1 LPHNLGFSRVVKKTG
16 KGDLMNSERF
26 NGANAAM
33 LLIDHQIG
41 TMSWVRSAPLDEIK
55 KNTVV
60 LAKAARALNMPVIL
74 TSSME
79 EHVQGPLMPEL
90 QVILP
95 EAFAARIKRAGVVDA
110 MDDENFASAVLATGR
125 KNLMMAGITTDVC
138 IVYPAMTAVQQ
149 GYSVQVV
156 VDACGSPSKIADDVA
171 LRRMEKAGVTLTSTN
186 QAIAELARKWTTPEG
201 GKLIEILF
209 KDVLSKL
216 GPA

>member
-1 LPHNLGFSRVVKKTG
+1 
-16 KGDLMNSERF
+16 MNSERF

-41 TMSWVRSAPLDEIK
+41 TMSWVRSAPLEEIK
-55 KNTVV
+55 KNTLV

-79 EHVQGPLMPEL
+79 DHVQGPLMLEL
-90 QVILP
+90 QAILP
-95 EAFAARIKRAGVVDA
+95 EAFAARVKRVGVVDA
-110 MDDENFASAVLATGR
+110 MDDENFAAAVRATGR
-125 KNLMMAGITTDVC
+125 KNLLMAGITTDVC
-138 IVYPAMTAVQQ
+138 VVFPAITAVQQ

>member
-1 LPHNLGFSRVVKKTG
+1 
-16 KGDLMNSERF
+16 MNSERF

-55 KNTVV
+55 RNTLV

-90 QVILP
+90 QAILP
-95 EAFAARIKRAGVVDA
+95 EAFAARIKRVGVVDA

-125 KNLMMAGITTDVC
+125 KNLIMAGITTDVC
-138 IVYPAMTAVQQ
+138 VVFPAITAVQQ

-209 KDVLSKL
+209 KDILSKL

>member
-1 LPHNLGFSRVVKKTG
+1 
-16 KGDLMNSERF
+16 MNSERF

-55 KNTVV
+55 RNTLV

-79 EHVQGPLMPEL
+79 EHVQGPLMLEL
-90 QVILP
+90 QAILP
-95 EAFAARIKRAGVVDA
+95 EAFAARVKRVGVVDA
-110 MDDENFASAVLATGR
+110 MDDENFASAVRATGR
-125 KNLMMAGITTDVC
+125 KNLLMAGITTDVC
-138 IVYPAMTAVQQ
+138 IVFPAITAVQQ

>member
-1 LPHNLGFSRVVKKTG
+1 
-16 KGDLMNSERF
+16 MNSERF

-55 KNTVV
+55 RNTLV

-79 EHVQGPLMPEL
+79 DHVQGPLMLEL
-90 QVILP
+90 QAILP
-95 EAFAARIKRAGVVDA
+95 EAFAARVKRVGVVDA
-110 MDDENFASAVLATGR
+110 MDDENFASAVCATGR
-125 KNLMMAGITTDVC
+125 KNLLMAGITTDVC
-138 IVYPAMTAVQQ
+138 VVFPAITAVQQ

-156 VDACGSPSKIADDVA
+156 VDACGSPSKIGDDVA

-201 GKLIEILF
+201 GRLIEILF

>member
-1 LPHNLGFSRVVKKTG
+1 
-16 KGDLMNSERF
+16 MNSERF

-90 QVILP
+90 QAILP
-95 EAFAARIKRAGVVDA
+95 EAFAARVKRVGVVDA
-110 MDDENFASAVLATGR
+110 MDDENFASAVRATGR
-125 KNLMMAGITTDVC
+125 KNLLMAGITTDVC
-138 IVYPAMTAVQQ
+138 VVFPAITAVQQ

>member
-1 LPHNLGFSRVVKKTG
+1 
-16 KGDLMNSERF
+16 MNSERF

>member
-1 LPHNLGFSRVVKKTG
+1 
-16 KGDLMNSERF
+16 MNSERF

-55 KNTVV
+55 RNTLV
-60 LAKAARALNMPVIL
+60 LAKVARALNMPVIL

-79 EHVQGPLMPEL
+79 DHVQGPLMLEL
-90 QVILP
+90 QAILP
-95 EAFAARIKRAGVVDA
+95 EAFTARVKRVGVVDA
-110 MDDENFASAVLATGR
+110 MDDENFASAVRATGR
-125 KNLMMAGITTDVC
+125 KNLLMAGITTDVC
-138 IVYPAMTAVQQ
+138 VVFPAITAVQQ

-201 GKLIEILF
+201 GKFIEILF
-209 KDVLSKL
+209 KDVISKL

>member
-1 LPHNLGFSRVVKKTG
+1 MNL
-16 KGDLMNSERF
+16 ERF
-26 NGANAAM
+26 SSQNAAM
-33 LLIDHQIG
+33 LLIDHQVG
-41 TMSWVRSAPLDEIK
+41 TMSWVRSAPLEEIK
-55 KNTVV
+55 RNTVV

-79 EHVQGPLMPEL
+79 EQVQGPLMPEV

-95 EAFAARIKRAGVVDA
+95 EAFAVRIKRLGVVDA
-110 MDDENFASAVLATGR
+110 MDDENFAAAVRNTGR
-125 KNLMMAGITTDVC
+125 QNLIMAGITTDVC
-138 IVYPAMTAVQQ
+138 VVYPAMTAVRQ

-156 VDACGSPSKIADDVA
+156 VDACGSPSKIADDIA

-186 QAIAELARKWTTPEG
+186 QVIAELARKWTTPEG

>member
-1 LPHNLGFSRVVKKTG
+1 L
-16 KGDLMNSERF
+16 NSERF

-41 TMSWVRSAPLDEIK
+41 TMGWVRSAPLDEIK
-55 KNTVV
+55 KNALV

-79 EHVQGPLMPEL
+79 DHVQGPLMPEL
-90 QVILP
+90 QAILP
-95 EAFAARIKRAGVVDA
+95 EAFAARIKRLGVVDA

-125 KNLMMAGITTDVC
+125 KNLLVAGITTDVC
-138 IVYPAMTAVQQ
+138 VVFPAMTAVQQ
-149 GYSVQVV
+149 GYAVQVV
-156 VDACGSPSKIADDVA
+156 VDACGSPSKIGDDVA

-209 KDVLSKL
+209 KDILSKL

>member
-1 LPHNLGFSRVVKKTG
+1 
-16 KGDLMNSERF
+16 MNPERF
-26 NGANAAM
+26 TGANAAM

-41 TMSWVRSAPLDEIK
+41 TMGWVRSAPLDEIK
-55 KNTVV
+55 RNTLV
-60 LAKAARALNMPVIL
+60 LAKAAKALNMPVIL

-79 EHVQGPLMPEL
+79 EHVQGPLMTEL

-95 EAFAARIKRAGVVDA
+95 EAFAARIKRVGVVDA
-110 MDDENFASAVLATGR
+110 MDDDNFASAVLATGR
-125 KNLMMAGITTDVC
+125 KNLIMAGITTDVC
-138 IVYPAMTAVQQ
+138 VVYPAITAVQQ

-156 VDACGSPSKIADDVA
+156 VDACGSPSKIADDIA

-209 KDVLSKL
+209 KDILSKL

>member
-1 LPHNLGFSRVVKKTG
+1 
-16 KGDLMNSERF
+16 MNPERF
-26 NGANAAM
+26 TGANAAM

-41 TMSWVRSAPLDEIK
+41 TMSWVRSAPLEEIK
-55 KNTVV
+55 RNTIV
-60 LAKAARALNMPVIL
+60 LAKVARALNMPVIL

-79 EHVQGPLMPEL
+79 EHVQGPLMPEV
-90 QVILP
+90 QAILP
-95 EAFAARIKRAGVVDA
+95 EAFAVRIKRLGVVDA
-110 MDDENFASAVLATGR
+110 MDDENFASAVRATGR
-125 KNLMMAGITTDVC
+125 KNLIMAGITTDVC
-138 IVYPAMTAVQQ
+138 IVYPAITAVQQ

-186 QAIAELARKWTTPEG
+186 QVIAELARKWTTPEG

>member
-1 LPHNLGFSRVVKKTG
+1 
-16 KGDLMNSERF
+16 MNSERF

-90 QVILP
+90 QAILP
-95 EAFAARIKRAGVVDA
+95 EAFAARIKRVGVVDA
-110 MDDENFASAVLATGR
+110 MDDENFASAVRATGR

-138 IVYPAMTAVQQ
+138 VVFPAMTAVQQ

-209 KDVLSKL
+209 KDILSKL

>member
-1 LPHNLGFSRVVKKTG
+1 
-16 KGDLMNSERF
+16 MNSERF
-26 NGANAAM
+26 NGLNAAM

-41 TMSWVRSAPLDEIK
+41 TMGWVRSALLDEIK
-55 KNTVV
+55 RNTLV

-79 EHVQGPLMPEL
+79 EHVQGPLMTEL
-90 QVILP
+90 QAILP
-95 EAFAARIKRAGVVDA
+95 EAFAARVKRVGVVDA
-110 MDDENFASAVLATGR
+110 MDDENFAAAVRATGR
-125 KNLMMAGITTDVC
+125 KNLLMAGITTDVC
-138 IVYPAMTAVQQ
+138 VVFPAMTAVQQ

-209 KDVLSKL
+209 KGVLSKL

>member
-1 LPHNLGFSRVVKKTG
+1 
-16 KGDLMNSERF
+16 MNSERF
-26 NGANAAM
+26 TGANAAM

-41 TMSWVRSAPLDEIK
+41 TMGWVRSAPLEEIK
-55 KNTVV
+55 RNTLV

-79 EHVQGPLMPEL
+79 DHVQGPLMLEL
-90 QVILP
+90 QAILP
-95 EAFAARIKRAGVVDA
+95 EAFAARVKRVGVVDA
-110 MDDENFASAVLATGR
+110 MDDENFASAVRATGR
-125 KNLMMAGITTDVC
+125 KNLLMAGITTDVC
-138 IVYPAMTAVQQ
+138 VVFPAITAAQQ

-156 VDACGSPSKIADDVA
+156 VDACGSPSKIADDIA

>member
-1 LPHNLGFSRVVKKTG
+1 
-16 KGDLMNSERF
+16 MNSERV
-26 NGANAAM
+26 NGLNAAM

-55 KNTVV
+55 RNTLV

-95 EAFAARIKRAGVVDA
+95 EAFAARIKRVGVVDA
-110 MDDENFASAVLATGR
+110 MDDENFASAVRATGR
-125 KNLMMAGITTDVC
+125 KNLLMAGITTDVC
-138 IVYPAMTAVQQ
+138 VVFPAITAVQQ

-156 VDACGSPSKIADDVA
+156 VDACGSPSKIADDIA

>member
-1 LPHNLGFSRVVKKTG
+1 
-16 KGDLMNSERF
+16 MNSERF
-26 NGANAAM
+26 NGLNAAM

-41 TMSWVRSAPLDEIK
+41 TMGWVRSAPLEEIK

-79 EHVQGPLMPEL
+79 EHVQGPLMLEL
-90 QVILP
+90 QTILP
-95 EAFAARIKRAGVVDA
+95 EAFAARVKRVGVVDA
-110 MDDENFASAVLATGR
+110 MDDENFASAVRATGR
-125 KNLMMAGITTDVC
+125 KNLLMAGITTDVC
-138 IVYPAMTAVQQ
+138 VVFPAITAVQQ

-209 KDVLSKL
+209 KDILSKL

>member
-1 LPHNLGFSRVVKKTG
+1 
-16 KGDLMNSERF
+16 MNSERF

-79 EHVQGPLMPEL
+79 EHVQGPLMAEL
-90 QVILP
+90 QDILP
-95 EAFAARIKRAGVVDA
+95 EAFAARVKRVGVVDA
-110 MDDENFASAVLATGR
+110 MDDENFASAVRATGR
-125 KNLMMAGITTDVC
+125 KNLLIAGITTDVC
-138 IVYPAMTAVQQ
+138 VVFPAITAVQQ

-209 KDVLSKL
+209 KDILSKL

>member
-1 LPHNLGFSRVVKKTG
+1 
-16 KGDLMNSERF
+16 MNSERF

-95 EAFAARIKRAGVVDA
+95 EAFAARIKRVGVVDA

-138 IVYPAMTAVQQ
+138 VVFPAMTAVQQ

>member
-1 LPHNLGFSRVVKKTG
+1 
-16 KGDLMNSERF
+16 MNSERF

-95 EAFAARIKRAGVVDA
+95 EAFAARIKRVGVVDA

-138 IVYPAMTAVQQ
+138 IVYPAMTAVQE

>member
-1 LPHNLGFSRVVKKTG
+1 
-16 KGDLMNSERF
+16 MNSERF
-26 NGANAAM
+26 NGLNAAM

-41 TMSWVRSAPLDEIK
+41 TMSWVRSAPLEEIK
-55 KNTVV
+55 KNVVV

-79 EHVQGPLMPEL
+79 EQVQGPLMPEL
-90 QVILP
+90 QAILP
-95 EAFAARIKRAGVVDA
+95 EAFAARVKRVGVVDA
-110 MDDENFASAVLATGR
+110 MDDENFAAAVSVTGR
-125 KNLMMAGITTDVC
+125 KNLLMAGITTDVC
-138 IVYPAMTAVQQ
+138 VVYPAMTAVQQ

>member
-1 LPHNLGFSRVVKKTG
+1 
-16 KGDLMNSERF
+16 MNSERF

-41 TMSWVRSAPLDEIK
+41 TMSWVRSAPLEEIK
-55 KNTVV
+55 RNTLV
-60 LAKAARALNMPVIL
+60 LAKAARALNMPIIL

-79 EHVQGPLMPEL
+79 EQVQGPLMPEL
-90 QVILP
+90 QAILP
-95 EAFAARIKRAGVVDA
+95 EAFAARIKRVGVVDA
-110 MDDENFASAVLATGR
+110 MDDDNFASAVLATGR
-125 KNLMMAGITTDVC
+125 KNLLMAGITTDVC
-138 IVYPAMTAVQQ
+138 VVFPAITAVQQ

-156 VDACGSPSKIADDVA
+156 VDACGSPSKIADDIA

-209 KDVLSKL
+209 KDILSKL
-216 GPA
+216 GPT

>member
-1 LPHNLGFSRVVKKTG
+1 
-16 KGDLMNSERF
+16 MNSERF

-55 KNTVV
+55 KNAVV
-60 LAKAARALNMPVIL
+60 LAKAARALNMPVVL

-138 IVYPAMTAVQQ
+138 IVYPAMTALQQ

>member
-1 LPHNLGFSRVVKKTG
+1 
-16 KGDLMNSERF
+16 MNSERF
-26 NGANAAM
+26 NGLNAAM

-41 TMSWVRSAPLDEIK
+41 TMGWVRSAPLDEIK
-55 KNTVV
+55 RNTLV

-79 EHVQGPLMPEL
+79 DHVQGPLMLEL

-95 EAFAARIKRAGVVDA
+95 EAFAARVKRVGVVDA
-110 MDDENFASAVLATGR
+110 MDDENFASAVRATGR
-125 KNLMMAGITTDVC
+125 KNLLMAGITTDVC
-138 IVYPAMTAVQQ
+138 VVFPAITAVQQ

-156 VDACGSPSKIADDVA
+156 VDACGSPSKIADDIA

-216 GPA
+216 GPV

>member
-1 LPHNLGFSRVVKKTG
+1 VVKKTG

-138 IVYPAMTAVQQ
+138 IVYPAMTAVQE

>member
-1 LPHNLGFSRVVKKTG
+1 
-16 KGDLMNSERF
+16 MNSERF
-26 NGANAAM
+26 NGLNAAM
-33 LLIDHQIG
+33 CLIDHQIG
-41 TMSWVRSAPLDEIK
+41 TMSWVRSAPLEEIK

-79 EHVQGPLMPEL
+79 EQVQGPLMPEL
-90 QVILP
+90 QAILP
-95 EAFAARIKRAGVVDA
+95 EAFAARVKRVGVVDA
-110 MDDENFASAVLATGR
+110 MDDENFASAVRATGR
-125 KNLMMAGITTDVC
+125 KNLLMAGITTDVC
-138 IVYPAMTAVQQ
+138 VVYPAITAVQQ
-149 GYSVQVV
+149 GYSIQVV
-156 VDACGSPSKIADDVA
+156 VDACGSPSKIADDIA

>member
-1 LPHNLGFSRVVKKTG
+1 
-16 KGDLMNSERF
+16 MNSERF

-55 KNTVV
+55 RNTIV
-60 LAKAARALNMPVIL
+60 LAKVARALNMPVIL

-79 EHVQGPLMPEL
+79 EHVQGPLMLEL
-90 QVILP
+90 QAILP
-95 EAFAARIKRAGVVDA
+95 EAFAARIKRLGVVDA

-125 KNLMMAGITTDVC
+125 KNLIMAGITTDVC
-138 IVYPAMTAVQQ
+138 IVYPAITAVQQ

-186 QAIAELARKWTTPEG
+186 QVIAELARKWTTPEG

-209 KDVLSKL
+209 KDILSKL

>member
-1 LPHNLGFSRVVKKTG
+1 
-16 KGDLMNSERF
+16 MNSERF

-41 TMSWVRSAPLDEIK
+41 TMSWVRSAPIDEIK

-79 EHVQGPLMPEL
+79 EHVQGPLMSEL

-95 EAFAARIKRAGVVDA
+95 EAFAARIKRVGVVDA
-110 MDDENFASAVLATGR
+110 MDDDNFASAVLATGR
-125 KNLMMAGITTDVC
+125 KNLIMAGITTDVC
-138 IVYPAMTAVQQ
+138 VVFPAMTAVQQ

-156 VDACGSPSKIADDVA
+156 VDACGSPSKIGDDVA

-186 QAIAELARKWTTPEG
+186 QAIAELARKWTTREG

>member
-1 LPHNLGFSRVVKKTG
+1 
-16 KGDLMNSERF
+16 MNPERF
-26 NGANAAM
+26 TGANAVM

-41 TMSWVRSAPLDEIK
+41 TMGWVRSAHLDEIK
-55 KNTVV
+55 RNTLV
-60 LAKAARALNMPVIL
+60 LAKAANALNMPVIL

-79 EHVQGPLMPEL
+79 EHVQGPLMTEL
-90 QVILP
+90 QAILP
-95 EAFAARIKRAGVVDA
+95 EAFAARIKRVGVVDA

-125 KNLMMAGITTDVC
+125 KNLIMAGITTDVC
-138 IVYPAMTAVQQ
+138 VVFPAITAVQQ

-186 QAIAELARKWTTPEG
+186 QVIAELARKWTTPEG

-209 KDVLSKL
+209 KDILSKL